1 MYVSTQV
8 SPLRGMYNEG
18 EMTSPV
24 LQKLVIRSRL
34 ARIKEDV
41 KRDKKH
47 SNSETSKI
55 LSPASPRHHR
65 RQNRKTLDQPIAP
78 NFLSS
83 LGRDYFFD
91 SRTATTEE
99 AHGSIIPFEV
109 ATGDL
114 EVLRD
119 EQELMS
125 LDDVESETSEE
136 EEDDDEV
143 CETAEVL
150 STKHTVR
157 PNDGETFI
165 DIGECYLFKIKADC
179 DPLLS
184 QRWSFQ
190 SGSAPFWT
198 GHLCLVLSEP
208 KNSLLISL
216 AHPNGE
222 GI

>member
-55 LSPASPRHHR
+55 LSSASPRHHR

-91 SRTATTEE
+91 CSTATPEE
-99 AHGSIIPFEV
+99 AHRSIIPFEV

-125 LDDVESETSEE
+125 LDEEESETSEE
-136 EEDDDEV
+136 EDDDL
-143 CETAEVL
+143 CETTEVL
-150 STKHTVR
+150 STTRTAR

-198 GHLCLVLSEP
+198 GLLCLVLSEP